1 MTFARLIATPAP
13 MLTPEPVV
21 EAEPSA
27 FAVESEF
34 AELLSVSEPP
44 AVMWIPPGTKA
55 RDELLAIEMPT
66 AAATLTPPLEVDAL
80 GVEPAPPEP

>member
-21 EAEPSA
+21 DAEPSPLA
-27 FAVESEF
+27 FESLF
-34 AELLSVSEPP
+34 AELLSVSAPP
-44 AVMWIPPGTKA
+44 EVRWMPVGTYA